1 MNSNTLNKIHITLGQ
16 KITACVLVMQVIV
29 ILMLSAFV
37 ITRTSLATE
46 ETAIRN
52 MQTVTQERAQIV
64 RNHVKQIE
72 EILTAYSRAGE
83 ITALLEN
90 PTDAKAVE
98 AAQRYT
104 EQFSGDI
111 VNLEGLYTSDWNTTV
126 LAHTNAEVVGITT
139 REGDSLQA
147 LQEAM
152 LGADGVYN
160 TGIILSP
167 ASGQQIVSLYRAVF
181 DSTGFPIGLVGS
193 GVYTNGLVEMLD
205 GLSLNGLKSTEY
217 SMVNRGSAQY
227 IFVKDSDKV
236 GAAVEEAYIQSLC
249 TELEGSTE
257 DVSGYLEYR
266 RDGKDYISTYYY
278 MSDYGWIFF
287 VNNSKDEIFASTN
300 SLKTILIIF
309 SACTLVALC
318 IVSLFLIQRLT
329 KPLKIIENSIIALQ
343 NFDITEKEE
352 IRKYNSRTDEVGSMT
367 TATES
372 MIFSLRDIID
382 TLQKCCG
389 TLDQKAEDLQSSAN
403 ELIESV
409 VDNAAT
415 AEAFSTSLENTN
427 SIVVNVDGEINKIN
441 TVVQDVLENISS
453 SAAVSHGVILS
464 AQSMKEQAD
473 SAYDSGQETL
483 IRTKTSVHEAIT
495 SLRELSRINEL
506 AAQILSISEQTNLLS
521 LNATIEAARA
531 GESGRGFTVV
541 ASEIG
546 GLASTSKNTASA
558 IQALCE
564 EANLSIET
572 VNSCFESIINFIEE
586 DVVHRFRDFAE
597 KSTKYSMEVDAIRQ
611 QLDFAE
617 NLVQQLC
624 QSVMHISDNMENV
637 KNITHENQLSIDA
650 IIGKNEGTS
659 NIANIIQK
667 QSEKNKD
674 LANQL
679 ETLIDRFIK

>member
-1 MNSNTLNKIHITLGQ
+1 M
-16 KITACVLVMQVIV
+16 
-29 ILMLSAFV
+29 
-37 ITRTSLATE
+37 
-46 ETAIRN
+46 
-52 MQTVTQERAQIV
+52 
-64 RNHVKQIE
+64 
-72 EILTAYSRAGE
+72 
-83 ITALLEN
+83 
-90 PTDAKAVE
+90 
-98 AAQRYT
+98 
-104 EQFSGDI
+104 
-111 VNLEGLYTSDWNTTV
+111 
-126 LAHTNAEVVGITT
+126 
-139 REGDSLQA
+139 
-147 LQEAM
+147 
-152 LGADGVYN
+152 
-160 TGIILSP
+160 
-167 ASGQQIVSLYRAVF
+167 
-181 DSTGFPIGLVGS
+181 
-193 GVYTNGLVEMLD
+193 
-205 GLSLNGLKSTEY
+205 
-217 SMVNRGSAQY
+217 
-227 IFVKDSDKV
+227 
-236 GAAVEEAYIQSLC
+236 
-249 TELEGSTE
+249 
-257 DVSGYLEYR
+257 
-266 RDGKDYISTYYY
+266 
-278 MSDYGWIFF
+278 
-287 VNNSKDEIFASTN
+287 
-300 SLKTILIIF
+300 
-309 SACTLVALC
+309 
-318 IVSLFLIQRLT
+318 
-329 KPLKIIENSIIALQ
+329 
-343 NFDITEKEE
+343 
-352 IRKYNSRTDEVGSMT
+352 
-367 TATES
+367 
-372 MIFSLRDIID
+372 
-382 TLQKCCG
+382 
-389 TLDQKAEDLQSSAN
+389 
-403 ELIESV
+403 
-409 VDNAAT
+409 
-415 AEAFSTSLENTN
+415 
-427 SIVVNVDGEINKIN
+427 NVDGEINKIN
-441 TVVQDVLENISS
+441 TVVRDVLENISS